1 MAYQMK
7 EGQGSLFKNEKQN
20 DRQPD
25 LKGSVMIKG
34 VLYELAGWYRTSQ
47 NGRQYI
53 SLQAAEPSADRNN
66 AARPGSV
73 SPYQQSQPYQQTTS
87 YGSQAPSYQQAPAPT
102 LDDMPA
108 ADDNDLPF

>member
-1 MAYQMK
+1 MK

-66 AARPGSV
+66 AARPGSA
-73 SPYQQSQPYQQTTS
+73 SPYQQTTS